1 MMSDAYIDAVE
12 PSDEGRDEPR
22 GISIYD
28 IFVAI
33 RRRWWLVASVT
44 GIVLSVGYWHT
55 THEIRLY
62 RAAST
67 IRLQA
72 GQQMISGMNNAQT
85 RLDYRVD
92 PLLSE
97 QALIRS
103 QQVAER
109 VVRRLGFQF
118 RVVRPAGLSIAQ
130 IFGDDVPQALVD
142 PGSERVVR
150 LRFDAGTYSA
160 DVGGRRFTAAYG
172 TPLSAEDMVFSLR
185 QRPAGIPDSITLSVA
200 PIRPVGAW
208 VRGGLQT
215 KALPSTDVVEVSF
228 TGEDPVTVRDI
239 ANTTAHVYQD
249 FASEGI
255 RNSATQKTKFIEQS
269 LADQERAMRAV
280 QDSLKSFKEVHQT
293 ADVTAD
299 AKALFAS
306 IESFE
311 RERLEA
317 ENKRQSYVALLSRVT
332 TADTIDDEL
341 RRLAA
346 AGAMDDNKALTTKFE
361 SWQTLLGKRQ
371 EMILQRNL
379 LPNNDDLVQLD
390 RTIADTK
397 RDLRIAAEVFLDG
410 LNSKLQTLQT
420 TIAQLRGQSERFP
433 PLEAQQARLDA
444 SVQTAQK
451 LYVDLRSQLQLS
463 RISES
468 ADGGTVRIIDE
479 ATVPTFAISPN
490 RRRDF
495 YLYLLLGLCFGIGF
509 ALLVE
514 RLDDSVRSPLELSE
528 RYGTPVLGMI
538 PAIKP
543 NEIAAV
549 TPATSVSRVITHADP
564 RSPVAEAYRSLRTNL
579 AFARTQRPLRSL
591 ALTSPGPS
599 DGKST
604 TVANLAITF
613 AQQGQ
618 RTLLVDADL
627 RRAVLDRTFSVPRT
641 PGLTDVIIG
650 QHPIEEAVHETQV
663 PNLFIMSS
671 GQLPP
676 NPSELLGTPAMREQ
690 LQRMTEK
697 FDMVLFDSPPL
708 LAVTDAAVLSTLVD
722 GTVLIARMGATA
734 RKGLWRALHQL
745 RAVHANLLGTVLN
758 DVSSDVGA
766 YYGGYSYYYYYAYHP
781 EGTNGGRIPSGL
793 LGRLRR
799 LTAGVTGGGPKWG

>member
-1 MMSDAYIDAVE
+1 MSEAYTADVE
-12 PSDEGRDEPR
+12 PVDNGHDEPR

-28 IFVAI
+28 VLVAI
-33 RRRWWLVASVT
+33 RRRWWLVASAV
-44 GIVLSVGYWHT
+44 GIILSIGYWHT
-55 THEIRLY
+55 IHEHRLY
-62 RAAST
+62 RATAT

-72 GQQMISGMNNAQT
+72 GQQMITGVSNLQT
-85 RLDYRVD
+85 RIDYRID

-103 QQVAER
+103 EQVAER
-109 VVRRLGFQF
+109 VVKRLGLQF
-118 RVVRPAGLSIAQ
+118 HIANPPGMSIQ
-130 IFGDDVPQALVD
+130 RLFGEDMPQTLVD
-142 PGSERVVR
+142 LTS
-150 LRFDAGTYSA
+150 
-160 DVGGRRFTAAYG
+160 GRRFAIHLDPAGYAATIEGRRYAAPYG
-172 TPLSAEDMVFSLR
+172 MPITTGTVAFLIR
-185 QRPAGIPDSITLSVA
+185 QRPPGVPDDVVVDITSLRSAAGF
-200 PIRPVGAW
+200 
-208 VRGGLQT
+208 VRGGLAT
-215 KALPSTDVVEVSF
+215 KAVPSTDLVEISF
-228 TGEDPVTVRDI
+228 TGEDREQVRDV
-239 ANTTAHVYQD
+239 ANSVAHVYQE

-255 RNSATQKTKFIEQS
+255 KNSATQKTKFIEQS
-269 LADQERAMRAV
+269 LAEQERALRAV
-280 QDSLKSFKEVHQT
+280 QDSLKSFKETHQT

-317 ENKRQSYVALLSRVT
+317 ENKRQSYVSLLSKVT

-361 SWQTLLGKRQ
+361 VWQSLLQKRQ
-371 EMILQRNL
+371 DMMLQRNL
-379 LPNNDDLVQLD
+379 LPNNDDLVALD

-397 RDLRIAAEVFLDG
+397 RDLRIATEVYLDG
-410 LNSKLQTLQT
+410 LNSKLQTLQR
-420 TIAQLRGQSERFP
+420 TIADLRGQSERFP

-479 ATVPTFAISPN
+479 ATVPNFAISPN
-490 RRRDF
+490 RKRDF
-495 YLYLLLGLCFGIGF
+495 YLYLMLGLTVGVAL

-528 RYGTPVLGMI
+528 RYGTAVLGMI

-543 NEIAAV
+543 NEIAAAA
-549 TPATSVSRVITHADP
+549 PSLAVSRIITHADP

-579 AFARTQRPLRSL
+579 AFARSQRPLRSL

-627 RRAVLDRTFSVPRT
+627 RRAVLDKTFGVPRT

-650 QHPIEEAVHETQV
+650 AHSIEEAAHATQV
-663 PNLFIMSS
+663 PNLYIMSS

-676 NPSELLGTPAMREQ
+676 NPSELLGSAPMREQ
-690 LQRMTEK
+690 LQRMTEQ

-734 RKGLWRALHQL
+734 RKGLWRALGQL

-758 DVSSDVGA
+758 DVSSEVGA
-766 YYGGYSYYYYYAYHP
+766 YYGGYSYYYYYSYHP
-781 EGTNGGRIPSGL
+781 EGTNGRLNAGL

-799 LTAGVTGGGPKWG
+799 LTTGVTGGGGPKWG